1 MPVRDDFAD
10 TLTDLLTRAL
20 LGPVRAKRMF
30 GGHGFYFDDLF
41 IAVLVQG
48 VFYLKTSAETRASFE
63 AEGLQPWI
71 YLREGKPVSM
81 GFHPVPEAAL
91 DEAEAL
97 RPWAR
102 LAVQAARAS
111 PRKQKTTSVTL
122 AAGPRA
128 TTRRKT
134 T

>member
-1 MPVRDDFAD
+1 MPARDDFAD
-10 TLTDLLTRAL
+10 ALTDLLSRAL

-30 GGHGFYFDDLF
+30 GGHGFYFDELF

-48 VFYLKTSAETRASFE
+48 VFYLKTSAETRAAFE
-63 AEGLQPWI
+63 AEGLQPWV

-102 LAVQAARAS
+102 LAVQAALSS
-111 PRKQKTTSVTL
+111 P
-122 AAGPRA
+122 
-128 TTRRKT
+128 RRKT
-134 T
+134 TSAPAARPRATIRRKTT

>member
-1 MPVRDDFAD
+1 MPARDDFAD
-10 TLTDLLTRAL
+10 ALTDLLSRAL

-30 GGHGFYFDDLF
+30 GGHGFYFDELF

-48 VFYLKTSAETRASFE
+48 VFYLKTSAETRATFE
-63 AEGLQPWI
+63 TEGLQPWI
-71 YLREGKPVSM
+71 YLREGRPVSM

-102 LAVQAARAS
+102 LAVQAALSS
-111 PRKQKTTSVTL
+111 PRRKTTRAP

>member
-1 MPVRDDFAD
+1 MPAHDDFAD
-10 TLTDLLTRAL
+10 TLIDLLSRAL
-20 LGPVRAKRMF
+20 LGPVRAQRMF
-30 GGHGFYFDDLF
+30 GGHGFYFGDLF

-48 VFYLKTSAETRASFE
+48 VFYLKTSADTRAAFE
-63 AEGLQPWI
+63 AEGLQPWV
-71 YLREGKPVSM
+71 YLREGRPVSM

-102 LAVQAARAS
+102 LAVQAALGA
-111 PRKQKTTSVTL
+111 PRKGGATGTTR
-122 AAGPRA
+122 AGA
-128 TTRRKT
+128 TTGRKT

>member
-1 MPVRDDFAD
+1 MPARDDFAD
-10 TLTDLLTRAL
+10 TLTDLLSRAL

-30 GGHGFYFDDLF
+30 GGHGFYFDELF

-48 VFYLKTSAETRASFE
+48 VFYLKTSAETRAAFE
-63 AEGLQPWI
+63 AEGLQPWF
-71 YLREGKPVSM
+71 YLREGRPVSM
-81 GFHPVPEAAL
+81 GFHPVPESAL
-91 DEAEAL
+91 
-97 RPWAR
+97 
-102 LAVQAARAS
+102 AS
-111 PRKQKTTSVTL
+111 PRKQKTTSAP